1 VPRFVS
7 TPEIRVDCP
16 DDKKFAIVEE
26 AKQYFGA
33 RYQVLTVDGVRVLF
47 GDGWGLIRTSNTQ
60 PVIVMRFEARTSEQ
74 LEKIQSEMQGWL
86 RSKGV
91 KV

>member
-1 VPRFVS
+1 
-7 TPEIRVDCP
+7 
-16 DDKKFAIVEE
+16 
-26 AKQYFGA
+26 
-33 RYQVLTVDGVRVLF
+33 
-47 GDGWGLIRTSNTQ
+47 
-60 PVIVMRFEARTSEQ
+60 VMRFEARTSEQ